1 MFHYVHLLS
10 RHHEPPRGAAGS
22 PASRVLGRAEGSA
35 ASMSLLHVRNVA
47 EKETCRP
54 SGDDHDEGNRNW
66 TCQCEGHLQSRLAD

>member
-35 ASMSLLHVRNVA
+35 ASMSLLHVRNV
-47 EKETCRP
+47 
-54 SGDDHDEGNRNW
+54 D
-66 TCQCEGHLQSRLAD
+66 CQSAKSAQPESVSPRGCGLQPKS